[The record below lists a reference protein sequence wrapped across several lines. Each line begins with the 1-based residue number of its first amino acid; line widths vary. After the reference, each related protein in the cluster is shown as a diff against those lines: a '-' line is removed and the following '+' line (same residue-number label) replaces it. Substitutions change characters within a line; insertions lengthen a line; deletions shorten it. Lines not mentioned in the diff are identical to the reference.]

1 MKEEFGKLSRILT
14 MLYSLLSGNFPVSSY
29 VIINSQISQKQSYVG
44 QIFLITPKKV
54 LKETWDCFNTK
65 FQP

>member
-29 VIINSQISQKQSYVG
+29 GIINSQISQKQSYLG
-44 QIFLITPKKV
+44 QNFFDYSKKGPKRN
-54 LKETWDCFNTK
+54 LGLF
-65 FQP
+65 